1 MIVRMNTEA
10 KEQNGRL
17 VDLALP
23 QDMYDELLKWAA
35 EFLSYPLMQT
45 DGSFMIDGVK
55 IHTGEND

>member
-23 QDMYDELLKWAA
+23 QDMYDELLKWAV
-35 EFLSYPLMQT
+35 EFLRYPLET